1 MTRTERGSATLHTL
15 FAAVL
20 LFTALTAAILWSAIS
35 TARHKL
41 AAAADLTALS
51 AAQSLSA
58 ARPPSAARSLGVGR
72 SLGAGRPVGAN
83 GLLESLEQAAGN
95 GALVAPC
102 VTAARI
108 AVVNEVRLAGCV
120 VASDAVT
127 VEVSVE
133 LDLWVMRPTLSAEA
147 RAGPL

>member
-20 LFTALTAAILWSAIS
+20 LLTAFTAAILWSAIS

-51 AAQSLSA
+51 AAQSLSTAQFGSAAQPLGSNGQLGDSERPAGDAALAAPCAEA
-58 ARPPSAARSLGVGR
+58 AR
-72 SLGAGRPVGAN
+72 
-83 GLLESLEQAAGN
+83 
-95 GALVAPC
+95 
-102 VTAARI
+102 TAVLNKVELTA
-108 AVVNEVRLAGCV
+108 CV

-127 VEVSVE
+127 VEVSLQ
-133 LDLWVMRPTLSAEA
+133 LDLRLTRPTLTAAA

>member
-58 ARPPSAARSLGVGR
+58 DQ
-72 SLGAGRPVGAN
+72 PVGSGGERAHP
-83 GLLESLEQAAGN
+83 ERPAD
-95 GALVAPC
+95 GAPPAPPAAPC
-102 VTAARI
+102 VAAART
-108 AVVNEVRLAGCV
+108 AVLNKVQLTACV

-127 VEVSVE
+127 VEVSLQ
-133 LDLWVMRPTLSAEA
+133 LDLRLTRPTLTAAA

>member
-20 LFTALTAAILWSAIS
+20 LFTALTAAVLWSAIS

-41 AAAADLTALS
+41 TAAADLTALS
-51 AAQSLSA
+51 AAQSLGA
-58 ARPPSAARSLGVGR
+58 ARPVRS
-72 SLGAGRPVGAN
+72 N
-83 GLLESLEQAAGN
+83 GQFEHHEQSHGN
-95 GALVAPC
+95 APPATPC
-102 VTAARI
+102 ATAARV
-108 AVVNEVRLAGCV
+108 AVLNKVQLTACV

-133 LDLWVMRPTLSAEA
+133 LDLRLTRPTLTAAA

>member
-20 LFTALTAAILWSAIS
+20 LFTAFTAAILWSAIS

-51 AAQSLSA
+51 AAQSLNTTQPASA
-58 ARPPSAARSLGVGR
+58 APPAT
-72 SLGAGRPVGAN
+72 
-83 GLLESLEQAAGN
+83 
-95 GALVAPC
+95 PC
-102 VTAARI
+102 ATAARV
-108 AVVNEVRLAGCV
+108 AVLNKVHLTACV
-120 VASDAVT
+120 IASDAVT
-127 VEVSVE
+127 VEVSLQ
-133 LDLWVMRPTLSAEA
+133 LDLRLARPTLTAAA

>member
-20 LFTALTAAILWSAIS
+20 LFTALTTAILWSAIS

-51 AAQSLSA
+51 AAHSLSTEQA
-58 ARPPSAARSLGVGR
+58 GSAEQAGSIAQPFESDGQF
-72 SLGAGRPVGAN
+72 GRP
-83 GLLESLEQAAGN
+83 EPPPGN
-95 GALVAPC
+95 ATPC
-102 VTAARI
+102 ATAART
-108 AVVNEVRLAGCV
+108 AVLNKVELTACV

-127 VEVSVE
+127 VEVSLQ
-133 LDLWVMRPTLSAEA
+133 LDLRLTRPTLTAAA